1 MSLPPPPPP
10 PGPGVHPPFPA
21 PPVEGRG
28 KRTGTT
34 LGIVAVV
41 LVLVCGAGTIAA
53 GGFFTA
59 FTSALDEQ
67 AQVVVG
73 RYLDDLRERDFG
85 GAYEQLC
92 QDARDTEAKADYVA
106 RMTDSEPLRS
116 YSFRELTM
124 GIQIVLPVDLIYVGG
139 DRVQAAAVLGQN
151 TQTGEFEVCEL
162 EE

>member
-34 LGIVAVV
+34 LGIIAGV

-59 FTSALDEQ
+59 FTSALEEQ

-73 RYLDDLRERDFG
+73 RYLDDLRERDFA
-85 GAYEQLC
+85 GAYLQLC
-92 QDARDTEAKADYVA
+92 EQARDSESQTDFAS
-106 RMTDSEPLRS
+106 RMAESEPLQS
-116 YSFRELTM
+116 YRFYELSM
-124 GIQIVLPVDLIYVGG
+124 GIQIVLPVDLVYAGG
-139 DRVQAAAVLGQN
+139 DTVQAEAVLGQN